1 MPRLRLLLP
10 LLLAGWLALAG
21 ARAQAL
27 AAAPA
32 PRIERCTIADEQ
44 GDFGLPT
51 PYTHASG
58 GMGYTLTSLIFD
70 TLVWRDATG
79 KLVPG
84 LASAWRESADHRTI
98 EFTLRP
104 DARWHDGKSV
114 TAADVVFTFAYLRQH
129 PHPLFDLGA
138 IDGVDDLGKG
148 RVRVR
153 LKRVYAPFVAQLAG
167 SVPILPQHVYARL
180 ADPQHIKQADIV
192 GSGPYRLGAYDKAA
206 GRYLFTANEAY
217 YLGPPRVRS
226 LLFLRMQPSLAVGAL
241 KRGQVDMI
249 RSLPAPLAAEV
260 ARFATVV
267 SAPSGHPVRLRF
279 NHARAPF
286 DDKRLRQAIARGID
300 RQELLRVVEN
310 GQGEVS
316 AGRFVRGSIWQSG
329 APFDAYAYDPAAA
342 RRMLAELGYR
352 AAPDGR
358 LRDSGG
364 KPWVLELAA
373 SRSLSRPASQLAGQ
387 LEKLG
392 MEVNVRIMDSGILG
406 ARIAAA
412 DFDLALVSQ
421 GSNGDPESMLR
432 QTAGNGAYSDAF
444 RRADLLELLQQQVGT
459 VDVAKRRALLDR
471 AQAIYAEELP
481 AFFLYSPQWI
491 TAANARLRPW
501 FTPGGIAVGISLPL
515 NKLMFVQ

>member
-1 MPRLRLLLP
+1 MPRLRLLFP
-10 LLLAGWLALAG
+10 LLLAGWLACAG
-21 ARAQAL
+21 ASASTQQPS
-27 AAAPA
+27 PA

-70 TLVWRDATG
+70 TLVWRDASG

-84 LASAWRESADHRTI
+84 LASAWRESTDHRTVD
-98 EFTLRP
+98 FTLRP

-180 ADPQHIKQADIV
+180 DDPQHVKQADIV

-260 ARFATVV
+260 TRFATVV

-279 NHARAPF
+279 NHARPPF
-286 DDKRLRQAIARGID
+286 ADKRLRQAIARGID

-373 SRSLSRPASQLAGQ
+373 TRSLARPASQLAGQ

-392 MEVNVRIMDSGILG
+392 LEVNVRIMDGGILG
-406 ARIAAA
+406 ARMVAA

-432 QTAGNGAYSDAF
+432 QTAGNGAFSDAF